1 EALELLIEL
10 AGTEPRF
17 LRWQLVD
24 VVGAM
29 LHIAEAESLEEG
41 TWHLAIEFV
50 ITLAEV
56 RERAPGMMRKLPQFI
71 SRMFAFLMKMLL
83 DIEDDP
89 AWHSAE
95 TEDEDASETNNYS
108 AETENCTPDI
118 LTPYLDGIVSNME
131 TITLGDK
138 RIGIET
144 SVLEEKATACN
155 MFCCYADELKEGFFP
170 WIDQVLCAG
179 KDLATEQTAGRMI
192 NLLRQ
197 LQQTLPPVHQKIKG
211 IPEKTDFKDDN
222 LVFVADATGRVGSRT
237 VRELIKL
244 GFKVRARVRSAERA
258 GLLIKSVEKMK
269 LDDGTSG
276 GSQAVEK
283 LEIVECDLEKPDQIG
298 PALENA
304 STVICSIG
312 ASEKEVFDITGP
324 CRIDYR
330 ATNSLIDAVT
340 VAKVNHFILVT
351 SLGTNKFGLPAAIL
365 NLFLTINFILKTV
378 LH

>member
-1 EALELLIEL
+1 
-10 AGTEPRF
+10 
-17 LRWQLVD
+17 
-24 VVGAM
+24 
-29 LHIAEAESLEEG
+29 
-41 TWHLAIEFV
+41 
-50 ITLAEV
+50 
-56 RERAPGMMRKLPQFI
+56 
-71 SRMFAFLMKMLL
+71 
-83 DIEDDP
+83 
-89 AWHSAE
+89 
-95 TEDEDASETNNYS
+95 
-108 AETENCTPDI
+108 
-118 LTPYLDGIVSNME
+118 
-131 TITLGDK
+131 
-138 RIGIET
+138 
-144 SVLEEKATACN
+144 
-155 MFCCYADELKEGFFP
+155 
-170 WIDQVLCAG
+170 
-179 KDLATEQTAGRMI
+179 MI

-365 NLFLTINFILKTV
+365 
-378 LH
+378 

>member
-1 EALELLIEL
+1 
-10 AGTEPRF
+10 
-17 LRWQLVD
+17 
-24 VVGAM
+24 
-29 LHIAEAESLEEG
+29 
-41 TWHLAIEFV
+41 
-50 ITLAEV
+50 
-56 RERAPGMMRKLPQFI
+56 
-71 SRMFAFLMKMLL
+71 
-83 DIEDDP
+83 
-89 AWHSAE
+89 
-95 TEDEDASETNNYS
+95 
-108 AETENCTPDI
+108 
-118 LTPYLDGIVSNME
+118 ME

-138 RIGIET
+138 RIDIKT

-155 MFCCYADELKEGFFP
+155 MLCCYADELKEGFFP
-170 WIDQVLCAG
+170 WIDQKHLFLSIKLHVGHVAGTLVPLLKFYFHEEVRKAAISAMSELLRSAKLAIEGQSQVSVFAEVLCAG

-197 LQQTLPPVHQKIKG
+197 LQQTLPPATLASTCVTSEFHCIRAQASGSTKIEG
-211 IPEKTDFKDDN
+211 IPEKTDSKDDN
-222 LVFVADATGRVGSRT
+222 LVFVAGATGRVGSRT
-237 VRELIKL
+237 IRELIKL

-258 GLLIKSVEKMK
+258 GLLIKSVEQMK

-298 PALENA
+298 PALGNA

-330 ATNSLIDAVT
+330 ATKSLIDAAT
-340 VAKVNHFILVT
+340 VAKVIT
-351 SLGTNKFGLPAAIL
+351 SYWL
-365 NLFLTINFILKTV
+365 